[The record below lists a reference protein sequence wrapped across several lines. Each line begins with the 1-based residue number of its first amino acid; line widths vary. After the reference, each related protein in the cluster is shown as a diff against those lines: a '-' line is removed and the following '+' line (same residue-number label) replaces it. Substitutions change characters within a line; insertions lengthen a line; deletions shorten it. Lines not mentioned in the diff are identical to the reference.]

1 MKKEFSLDEFQQQA
15 VEATNN
21 VLLIAGAG
29 AGKTFTIT
37 QKINYLICVFTL
49 RCCPHRDIFYDSA
62 SLRQEKQSNKFSMT
76 VFVCST

>member
-37 QKINYLICVFTL
+37 QKINYLIDNNICKPKEIL
-49 RCCPHRDIFYDSA
+49 II
-62 SLRQEKQSNKFSMT
+62 SLTNKSI
-76 VFVCST
+76 